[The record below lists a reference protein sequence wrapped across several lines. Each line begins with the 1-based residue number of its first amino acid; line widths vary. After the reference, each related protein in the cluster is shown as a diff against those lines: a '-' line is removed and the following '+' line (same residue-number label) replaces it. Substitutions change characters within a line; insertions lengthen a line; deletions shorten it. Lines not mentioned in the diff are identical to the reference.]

1 MCVLATTC
9 WLVELH
15 AISQSVT
22 NILQWAIW
30 FNMSNEILKTSGVVQ
45 WVKSSLK
52 PKKTDASNP
61 FRDMAWRRRQDTQA
75 ANQENWWN
83 SPQIFPILWGC
94 EMCTPS
100 PSKSLKSRQVQLGVE
115 MSISYNVNIIHLIV
129 TQDSSKKTKKTHL
142 SEQHPPHIGADF
154 GLLSRSFKIF
164 RGLRMLR
171 KISNVSNVAGKR
183 ILLVLLQSPWPRRT
197 RWTPTETKRKRALI
211 PNPKAL
217 RQLLRQL
224 FSCQESIGKCQTAG
238 PKGNWV
244 LKSSEGSPSTFS
256 VRRDACVVVVVHFV

>member
-1 MCVLATTC
+1 MKS
-9 WLVELH
+9 WRPVEL
-15 AISQSVT
+15 
-22 NILQWAIW
+22 
-30 FNMSNEILKTSGVVQ
+30 SNEWRVLWNQKRLTRPTCLTRFVTWPEEDGKIRKQQT
-45 WVKSSLK
+45 
-52 PKKTDASNP
+52 KKTDETHLRS
-61 FRDMAWRRRQDTQA
+61 FRFFEA
-75 ANQENWWN
+75 ARCVE
-83 SPQIFPILWGC
+83 
-94 EMCTPS
+94 TPS